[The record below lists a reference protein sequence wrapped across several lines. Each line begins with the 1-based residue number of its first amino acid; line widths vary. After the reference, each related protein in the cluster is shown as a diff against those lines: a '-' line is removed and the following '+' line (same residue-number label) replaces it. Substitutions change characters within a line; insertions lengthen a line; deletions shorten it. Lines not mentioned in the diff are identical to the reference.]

1 MPSLKVGLDSGTAVM
16 MLETRSRTMLLG
28 FVSKDPGICFSTARK
43 VSLPPVESSRLPR
56 RLSRGLGVS
65 EYALWKSVSE
75 SSVVPVS
82 AGVRAGVTGVTVRG
96 RPKLAAEEDSAI
108 EASSLFFEELELAV
122 IIVVVVGG
130 GRGGRSVWA

>member
-1 MPSLKVGLDSGTAVM
+1 M

-28 FVSKDPGICFSTARK
+28 LVSKDPGSCFSTARK
-43 VSLPPVESSRLPR
+43 VSLPPVESSRWPR

-82 AGVRAGVTGVTVRG
+82 AGVRAGVTGVIVRG
-96 RPKLAAEEDSAI
+96 RLEHSAT
-108 EASSLFFEELELAV
+108 EASSLLFFEELELPV

-130 GRGGRSVWA
+130 GRGGGRSVWA